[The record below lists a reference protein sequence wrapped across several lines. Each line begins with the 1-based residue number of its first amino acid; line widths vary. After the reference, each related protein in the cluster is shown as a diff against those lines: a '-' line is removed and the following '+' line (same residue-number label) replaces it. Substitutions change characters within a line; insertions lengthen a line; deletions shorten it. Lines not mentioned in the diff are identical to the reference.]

1 MLLAGQLRSGATQNS
16 NDDDP
21 TVISAP
27 DGQDAPSLVIT
38 DGAAAE
44 GEPPDASPPS
54 HEGTQVEDP
63 SFEVCFWL
71 FIWRQF
77 SVSFPG
83 FRFFFEVGF
92 TYYLWPDLDFLFDL
106 RHLTSTCYFV

>member
-63 SFEVCFWL
+63 SYEVCFWL

-83 FRFFFEVGF
+83 FRIFFLSRFYLLPLARSWLFIWFE
-92 TYYLWPDLDFLFDL
+92 TPN
-106 RHLTSTCYFV
+106 